1 MRITKNTQ
9 KLTVASMLLALGIIL
24 PFATSHGIGVP
35 GNVLLPMHIS
45 VLLCGFL
52 CGPLYGMLCGLMLP
66 LFNSVLTGMPV
77 IYPMLPLMT
86 VELTV
91 YGLVAGLLFHKTPLG
106 KYKIGTYA
114 SLIAAMICG
123 RAAYG
128 GALSLLLLIDTDVKA
143 AGIWVAFV
151 TGIPGIVVQLLLVPA
166 VVFAMEGIL
175 KMHKRD
181 AVMSAKNLILNQ
193 KATCVV
199 IKNNKILNIE
209 TGRGVK
215 PVIALYEQGILQDAA
230 VVDKI
235 IGKAAAMVLV
245 LGGVK
250 SCYGLTMSRTAAAY
264 LASHGVAVEYGT
276 LTEHIIN
283 RKGDGIC
290 PMEQTV
296 AEIDD
301 PAEAL
306 TALKNKIA
314 ELSANEDKTK

>member
-1 MRITKNTQ
+1 
-9 KLTVASMLLALGIIL
+9 
-24 PFATSHGIGVP
+24 
-35 GNVLLPMHIS
+35 
-45 VLLCGFL
+45 
-52 CGPLYGMLCGLMLP
+52 
-66 LFNSVLTGMPV
+66 MPV
-77 IYPMLPLMT
+77 IYPMMPLMT
-86 VELTV
+86 VELTT
-91 YGLVAGLLFHKTPLG
+91 YGLVTGLLFHKTPLG
-106 KYKIGTYA
+106 KYKLGTYA
-114 SLIAAMICG
+114 SLIAAMLCG

-143 AGIWVAFV
+143 AGMWVAFV
-151 TGIPGIVVQLLLVPA
+151 TGIPGIVVQLLLVPG
-166 VVFAMEGIL
+166 VVFATEGIL
-175 KMHKRD
+175 KMHKKN
-181 AVMSAKNLILNQ
+181 AGVSAKNLIKNE

-199 IKNNKILNIE
+199 IKNDKILNIE

-215 PVIALYEQGILQDAA
+215 PVIALYEQGILSGAS

-250 SCYGLTMSRTAAAY
+250 SCYGLTMSQAAVDY
-264 LASHGVAVEYGT
+264 LKSHGVAVEYDT

-306 TALKNKIA
+306 VALKNKIA
-314 ELSANEDKTK
+314 ELSAHTEVPK